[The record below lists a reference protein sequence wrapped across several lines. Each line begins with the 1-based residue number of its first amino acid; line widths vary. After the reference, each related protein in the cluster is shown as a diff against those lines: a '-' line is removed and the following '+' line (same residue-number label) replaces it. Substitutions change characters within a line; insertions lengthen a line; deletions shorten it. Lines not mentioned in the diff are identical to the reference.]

1 ELQTRLLR
9 VLADGQ
15 FYRVG
20 GQHALQSNVRV
31 IAATHQDLEQ
41 RVHQGQFREDLF
53 HRLNVIR
60 LRLPALRER
69 TEDIPLLARYFLQRS
84 ARDLGVEIKRL
95 SEEALSALCAFHWPG
110 NVRQLENSCHWI
122 SVMAPAQVVELKD
135 LPAEFKQAAAR
146 AQAPSLG
153 AAHAL
158 TRADAEPGQDASAL
172 QTMLYELDRS
182 PENACT
188 EGAPAGQ
195 SQVHKNRSTEVFP
208 QASSW
213 EQELIQEV
221 HRLLSDQNRV
231 AEHSELMDQLTRRF
245 ESVVI
250 RAALRYTR
258 GRRIDA
264 ASRLGIGRN
273 TITRKIHELKLED
286 DHW

>member
-1 ELQTRLLR
+1 NLSL
-9 VLADGQ
+9 
-15 FYRVG
+15 YRG
-20 GQHALQSNVRV
+20 G
-31 IAATHQDLEQ
+31 
-41 RVHQGQFREDLF
+41 
-53 HRLNVIR
+53 
-60 LRLPALRER
+60 P
-69 TEDIPLLARYFLQRS
+69 PLHDYANLSWHPRNARYFLQRS

>member
-1 ELQTRLLR
+1 
-9 VLADGQ
+9 
-15 FYRVG
+15 
-20 GQHALQSNVRV
+20 
-31 IAATHQDLEQ
+31 
-41 RVHQGQFREDLF
+41 
-53 HRLNVIR
+53 
-60 LRLPALRER
+60 
-69 TEDIPLLARYFLQRS
+69 
-84 ARDLGVEIKRL
+84 
-95 SEEALSALCAFHWPG
+95 
-110 NVRQLENSCHWI
+110 
-122 SVMAPAQVVELKD
+122 
-135 LPAEFKQAAAR
+135 
-146 AQAPSLG
+146 
-153 AAHAL
+153 
-158 TRADAEPGQDASAL
+158 